1 MLARVLYRRDP
12 ILAKRDAIITS
23 LQYGLAARPQEIW
36 GIRWTSINE
45 MFADII
51 EVISWGELDEYGKTS
66 NSTERRPAV
75 PGILW
80 GDLIGWRA
88 DLRAWGHTADDLDFI
103 IPGDLGGKRWGV
115 IDPDTGACHL
125 SLNQCK
131 KWGAKF
137 FAPAVEKVAEQPK
150 FAAISGA
157 TPYSM
162 RRGGISVRLRSEDPQ
177 TVAKDCGTSSRMLD
191 EHYAFAIDDLRRFG
205 PRPFNEEW
213 AAAREAHQPAD
224 QPPPLRLVA

>member
-1 MLARVLYRRDP
+1 
-12 ILAKRDAIITS
+12 
-23 LQYGLAARPQEIW
+23 
-36 GIRWTSINE
+36 
-45 MFADII
+45 
-51 EVISWGELDEYGKTS
+51 
-66 NSTERRPAV
+66 
-75 PGILW
+75 
-80 GDLIGWRA
+80 
-88 DLRAWGHTADDLDFI
+88 
-103 IPGDLGGKRWGV
+103 
-115 IDPDTGACHL
+115 
-125 SLNQCK
+125 
-131 KWGAKF
+131 
-137 FAPAVEKVAEQPK
+137 VEKVAEQPK